1 MMDSGLESIGVV
13 YLRNCM
19 VYSVF
24 LRIHSPTYQLPTYV
38 QSKNRSRRD
47 RAGIHIESVR
57 YCTRSP
63 GLISLI
69 EVVVVISVSLW
80 ALLLGSVLFNQL
92 VA

>member
-1 MMDSGLESIGVV
+1 MVQVLDSRWAMPAGCMGLRSHLAGRSYHGTNSGVP
-13 YLRNCM
+13 
-19 VYSVF
+19 
-24 LRIHSPTYQLPTYV
+24 RI
-38 QSKNRSRRD
+38 KFSREGD
-47 RAGIHIESVR
+47 VR

-69 EVVVVISVSLW
+69 EVVVVFILVSLW

>member
-1 MMDSGLESIGVV
+1 MNLIMALMAN
-13 YLRNCM
+13 LR
-19 VYSVF
+19 VLKTAHSLGYS
-24 LRIHSPTYQLPTYV
+24 L
-38 QSKNRSRRD
+38 
-47 RAGIHIESVR
+47 SVR

-69 EVVVVISVSLW
+69 EVVVVFILVSLW